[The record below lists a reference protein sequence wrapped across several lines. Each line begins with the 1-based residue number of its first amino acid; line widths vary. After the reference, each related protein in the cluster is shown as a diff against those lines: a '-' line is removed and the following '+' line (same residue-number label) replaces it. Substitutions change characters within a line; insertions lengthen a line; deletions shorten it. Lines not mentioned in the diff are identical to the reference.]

1 MDTKRSTGK
10 GIYIIVVLS
19 MLFWGLS
26 FVWSTIVFKYYDPIT
41 TIFFRLV
48 LSTSILFLYL
58 RIFRLTERIS
68 KKHFKLFMLSALFN
82 PFFYFIGENFGLKLT
97 TPTISAVVIATIPL
111 VTPIAARLIIKEK
124 LTILNYAGIFISFS
138 GIVLMLIK
146 PDMTLEAN
154 PGGIFLLLFAVIS
167 AVIYSVLVKKL
178 VQLYRPV
185 TIIAH
190 QNLVGIFLF
199 LPLFLIFGLDNF
211 IRTKPTFELISALI
225 ELSVFASSLAF
236 IFFTKAIRVLGVSRA
251 NVFSNL
257 IPVFTGIFSYI
268 LVSETFSGQ
277 KITGMIIIMSGI
289 IISQVRI
296 RKTGLTST

>member
-1 MDTKRSTGK
+1 
-10 GIYIIVVLS
+10 
-19 MLFWGLS
+19 
-26 FVWSTIVFKYYDPIT
+26 
-41 TIFFRLV
+41 
-48 LSTSILFLYL
+48 
-58 RIFRLTERIS
+58 
-68 KKHFKLFMLSALFN
+68 
-82 PFFYFIGENFGLKLT
+82 
-97 TPTISAVVIATIPL
+97 
-111 VTPIAARLIIKEK
+111 
-124 LTILNYAGIFISFS
+124 
-138 GIVLMLIK
+138 MLIK

-154 PGGIFLLLFAVIS
+154 PGGIFLLLFAVMS

-185 TIIAH
+185 TIIAY

-257 IPVFTGIFSYI
+257 IPVFSGIFSYI